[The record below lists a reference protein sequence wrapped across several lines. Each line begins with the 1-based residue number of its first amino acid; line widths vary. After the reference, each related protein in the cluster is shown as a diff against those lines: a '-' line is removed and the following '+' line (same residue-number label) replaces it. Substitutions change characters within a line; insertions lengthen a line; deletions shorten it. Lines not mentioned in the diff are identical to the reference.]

1 VAVGDLTVLA
11 GKTLL
16 GGALVGPVMLT
27 ITDGRISAV
36 EPGGSPSGR
45 DAVIDASDSI
55 VVPGLIDVHT
65 HGGGG
70 AQVIDGVVDDLDR
83 LASFYAAHGV
93 TGYLATIGGS
103 MSHILAGLRSVRAY
117 LDRPPGRGARCL
129 GVHLEG
135 PFISPSA
142 LGAFRPDSVQ
152 PPDPAVFAEI
162 LDASGGHLRRMT
174 IAPEVDGAD
183 AVIDLALRNGVAC
196 SVGHSVATTEE
207 VSRAVDAGVRSVTHM
222 FNGMAP
228 FHHRRPG
235 LVGAALTDSRLV
247 TEVIADGIH
256 IHPTAL
262 RLLAQTKG
270 TARMALVS
278 DSIAATGLPDGDYH
292 FEDLDISVTDGAARL
307 ADGTL
312 AGSTLTLDRAVSNF
326 ARWAGIPWEE
336 AVLSATEVPAR
347 LLGMDGQRGKIA
359 VGQDADLA
367 AFDAGHELGW
377 TMVAGEVQTGDG
389 RWPA

>member
-1 VAVGDLTVLA
+1 MGDLTVLA

-27 ITDGRISAV
+27 VTDGRISAV

-45 DAVIDASDSI
+45 DAVVDASDAI

-65 HGGGG
+65 HGGAG
-70 AQVIDGVVDDLDR
+70 AQVIDGRADDLDR
-83 LASFYAAHGV
+83 LSAFYAAHGV

-103 MSHILAGLRSVRAY
+103 MAHIRAGLRSVRAY
-117 LDRPPGRGARCL
+117 LDRPPGGGARCL

-142 LGAFRPDSVQ
+142 LGAFPPDTVLT
-152 PPDPAVFAEI
+152 PDPAVFAEI
-162 LDASGGHLRRMT
+162 LDLSGGHLRRMT

-183 AVIDLALRNGVAC
+183 AVIEMAQRNGVAC
-196 SVGHSVATTEE
+196 SVGHSVATEEE
-207 VSRAVDAGVRSVTHM
+207 VSRAVDAGVGSVTHM

-247 TEVIADGIH
+247 TEVIADGVH

-270 TARMALVS
+270 TARIALVS
-278 DSIAATGLPDGDYH
+278 DSIGATGMPDGDY
-292 FEDLDISVTDGAARL
+292 DLEGQRISVVAGAARL

-312 AGSTLTLDRAVSNF
+312 AGSTLTLDRAVANF
-326 ARWAGIPWEE
+326 ARWAGVPWEE
-336 AVLSATEVPAR
+336 AVVSATVVPAR

-367 AFDAGHELGW
+367 AFDADRELSW
-377 TMVAGEVQTGDG
+377 TMVAGELQTSSRRG
-389 RWPA
+389 PA